1 MVFYFESEGENTTCI
16 SNFGIEKDAVI
27 YMGKDKFENEEL
39 IKYAYPHDI
48 W

>member
-1 MVFYFESEGENTTCI
+1 MVYYYLANDGH
-16 SNFGIEKDAVI
+16 VI

-39 IKYAYPHDI
+39 IKWGWPEDI